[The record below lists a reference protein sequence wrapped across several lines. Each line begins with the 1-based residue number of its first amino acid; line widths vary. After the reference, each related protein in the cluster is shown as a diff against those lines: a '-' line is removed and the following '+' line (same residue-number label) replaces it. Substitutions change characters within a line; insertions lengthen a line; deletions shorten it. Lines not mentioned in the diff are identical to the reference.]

1 MVFDNSNAGTDG
13 TMTFS
18 LTLSEASRVRFA
30 SFIQKD
36 EILDQM
42 SRWTFCGK
50 MGRLLRLK
58 NIFYVDGSF
67 MKQEVA
73 YFLPT
78 ALDKLISDMMELSLS
93 YAILWVDTNIMG
105 CKEIAVAKTAHNTTN
120 IDADVMAAL
129 IQKIGSI
136 DDKELEQW

>member
-1 MVFDNSNAGTDG
+1 MVFDNLNAGADG

-30 SFIQKD
+30 SFLQKD

-42 SRWTFCGK
+42 SRWTFRSK
-50 MGRLLRLK
+50 AERLLRLK
-58 NIFYVDGSF
+58 NIVHVDGRF

-105 CKEIAVAKTAHNTTN
+105 FKEIALAKTAHNTTN
-120 IDADVMAAL
+120 IDADVMTAL

-136 DDKELEQW
+136 DDKELEQ